1 MIKDD
6 ITILSEMVSKRDKQI
21 DSLLDENLRLRKV
34 IKKASMA
41 TCLIPL
47 ADDNVELQ
55 FDGICAHCICEDEI

>member
-6 ITILSEMVSKRDKQI
+6 KTILCEMVSKRDKQI
-21 DSLLDENLRLRKV
+21 EALLDENLRLKKV

-47 ADDNVELQ
+47 AADNVELQ
-55 FDGICAHCICEDEI
+55 LNGICAHCICEDER